1 VDLNNKDAEFVKV
14 GWPSVRGGEHRS
26 AAAASSAACQLP
38 LPTLWPGLPS
48 WQVYQSINPDP
59 AASAKVPIL
68 VDEDGTKLIESQLVV
83 DYLEQRYPQP
93 RLLPED
99 PVAAYRA
106 RLWVDAFSSQ
116 FTPAIF
122 ALLRAADADGV
133 AAGKAKLEAA
143 LTVGQ
148 GVKGAGPGL
157 RRCAGAQR

>member
-1 VDLNNKDAEFVKV
+1 M
-14 GWPSVRGGEHRS
+14 GWGRLC
-26 AAAASSAACQLP
+26 AAGSIGAP
-38 LPTLWPGLPS
+38 LPPPARRASCRSRPSGLASPLGP
-48 WQVYQSINPDP
+48 QVYQSINPNP

-68 VDEDGTKLIESQLVV
+68 VDEDGTKLIESQLIV
-83 DYLEQRYPQP
+83 DYLEQRYPQA

-148 GVKGAGPGL
+148 GVKGAGPAL